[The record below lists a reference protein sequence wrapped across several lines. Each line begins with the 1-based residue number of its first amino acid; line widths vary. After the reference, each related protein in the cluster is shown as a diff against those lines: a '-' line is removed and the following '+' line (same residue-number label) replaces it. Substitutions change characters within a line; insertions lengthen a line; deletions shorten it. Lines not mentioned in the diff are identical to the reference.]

1 MISEKLLDEELLSM
15 LKEKENICVSIIVPT
30 HRLSPE
36 RRVDKLEV
44 ERAID
49 NAKQFLQSSYTEPKI
64 RPLLQALDELYRDI
78 DFTHNSDGLGLFIST
93 NTKLAVRF
101 PFPVEEKVIV
111 GDNFELRDLMYKENY
126 AKPYFVLLLTEK
138 QVRLYEGTWNVL
150 TEVKDKNF
158 PNAYKEEYIYNPPS
172 QSSSYAGY
180 SHVKSF
186 EKDKSELEAIRFK
199 DFFRHADE
207 LLNDYLMGDKP
218 LIVLGIEKAL
228 AWFESISEH
237 KQNIIGKIAGSYNH
251 SSLKQIVEKV
261 WPVMGS
267 HLNNERLRLIRGIY

>member
-1 MISEKLLDEELLSM
+1 
-15 LKEKENICVSIIVPT
+15 
-30 HRLSPE
+30 
-36 RRVDKLEV
+36 
-44 ERAID
+44 
-49 NAKQFLQSSYTEPKI
+49 
-64 RPLLQALDELYRDI
+64 
-78 DFTHNSDGLGLFIST
+78 
-93 NTKLAVRF
+93 
-101 PFPVEEKVIV
+101 
-111 GDNFELRDLMYKENY
+111 
-126 AKPYFVLLLTEK
+126 
-138 QVRLYEGTWNVL
+138 VRLYEGTWNVL

-207 LLNDYLMGDKP
+207 LLNDYLVGDKP

-261 WPVMGS
+261 WPVMRS
-267 HLNNERLRLIRGIY
+267 HLNNERLRLIQEFIEKIGEHHAVSGIQEVWQAVKEGKAFKLLVEKDFRSPGFVDKDAYRLYFRRSQEPLKVLADAVDDVIQMVLEQNGQVYFVANGMLKDYQGIALITRY